1 MIQCTLNT
9 RLIILILVPAKQ
21 NDVKLY
27 IFKSDTKI
35 SEQKKFSKPL
45 QKQACVLTVMYTR
58 HSTLYMYIS
67 CAAVHVC
74 PSEKKASAEAFER
87 IL

>member
-1 MIQCTLNT
+1 M
-9 RLIILILVPAKQ
+9 VPAKQ

-27 IFKSDTKI
+27 IFKFDTKI

-58 HSTLYMYIS
+58 HSTLYMSIN

-74 PSEKKASAEAFER
+74 PSEKKSPQQRLLTEYCKTH
-87 IL
+87 IKITTD

>member
-1 MIQCTLNT
+1 M
-9 RLIILILVPAKQ
+9 VPAKQ

-45 QKQACVLTVMYTR
+45 QKQACVLITVMYTR

-74 PSEKKASAEAFER
+74 PSEKKGLSRGFLQNTVKPR
-87 IL
+87 IKETTD

>member
-1 MIQCTLNT
+1 M
-9 RLIILILVPAKQ
+9 VPAKQ

-35 SEQKKFSKPL
+35 SEQKKISKPL

-74 PSEKKASAEAFER
+74 PSEKKASAEAFDR
-87 IL
+87 ILLKPA